1 MNAPA
6 CGHLVKITVK
16 NSGHRRKF
24 AIQYTGRKCSDG
36 G

>member
-1 MNAPA
+1 MNCPRGA
-6 CGHLVKITVK
+6 VVRITIK